1 MSAAA
6 RLASRL
12 FSSAAAKWTGG
23 QVVPGAE
30 SSPTSHSASLPGID
44 DDLALHLPTTLTS
57 LPTESLAVFTA
68 SVASLLWHAPPIPPA
83 APASLATRLS
93 TSPHLA
99 QATPA
104 VTRVVATILAA
115 TRLSPWV
122 VVLALAYVQRLS
134 TLAAQCL
141 TTLVPGSGSELRVL
155 TVALMLAGKWLD
167 DNPFSMP
174 SWALVSGM
182 PARDLATMER
192 ESLALLQWDLA
203 LDPID
208 GARWA
213 HSLANAVPLVLAPSI
228 NATLPGAF
236 PTLQDADLA
245 PLLAATSQPS
255 VAPIATAAPAVM
267 PTPKLA
273 PGLRAALSSV
283 SSSPVAP
290 RQHNRMRTSSH
301 RTIPGM
307 VLQMLASQTP
317 LALAAGTTGWPL
329 ADVSGAGAMAHHQIH
344 PWGSAP
350 DVAFVP
356 GHFVASHPEPAAWPT
371 TVQASLV
378 PVSSQVA
385 APVVPPGWT
394 NPTTAA
400 ASASAIAP
408 GVMSAALHHY
418 HAMVGHPTAVPVVPT
433 LSVAATVAP
442 VVPVP
447 AAYAYTYPCAAP
459 GSL

>member
-1 MSAAA
+1 MAAAA

-30 SSPTSHSASLPGID
+30 SSPASHSASLPGID
-44 DDLALHLPTTLTS
+44 DDLALHLPSTLTS
-57 LPTESLAVFTA
+57 LSTESLAVFTA

-83 APASLATRLS
+83 APASLATRHA

-104 VTRVVATILAA
+104 VGTWLL
-115 TRLSPWV
+115 TRLTGQGGRTRSRIAVP
-122 VVLALAYVQRLS
+122 VVLAPR
-134 TLAAQCL
+134 
-141 TTLVPGSGSELRVL
+141 
-155 TVALMLAGKWLD
+155 
-167 DNPFSMP
+167 
-174 SWALVSGM
+174 
-182 PARDLATMER
+182 
-192 ESLALLQWDLA
+192 
-203 LDPID
+203 ID
-208 GARWA
+208 
-213 HSLANAVPLVLAPSI
+213 
-228 NATLPGAF
+228 ATLPGAF

-255 VAPIATAAPAVM
+255 VAPVAATVPAAMPALKV
-267 PTPKLA
+267 A

-283 SSSPVAP
+283 SSSPAAA
-290 RQHNRMRTSSH
+290 RQQNRMRTSSH

-329 ADVSGAGAMAHHQIH
+329 ADVSGAGAMAHHQNH
-344 PWGSAP
+344 PWGSAS
-350 DVAFVP
+350 DVTLVP
-356 GHFVASHPEPAAWPT
+356 GHLVASYPEPAAWST
-371 TVQASLV
+371 TVSASLV
-378 PVSSQVA
+378 PVSSHVP

-400 ASASAIAP
+400 SSASAVAP

-418 HAMVGHPTAVPVVPT
+418 HAMVGHASAMPVVPT

-442 VVPVP
+442 VVPSVP

>member
-1 MSAAA
+1 MAAAA

-12 FSSAAAKWTGG
+12 FSSAAAKWTG

-30 SSPTSHSASLPGID
+30 SSPASHSASLPGID

-57 LPTESLAVFTA
+57 LSTDSLAVFTA
-68 SVASLLWHAPPIPPA
+68 SVASLLWHAPPIPSA
-83 APASLATRLS
+83 APASLATRLT

-122 VVLALAYVQRLS
+122 VVLALTYVQRLS

-213 HSLANAVPLVLAPSI
+213 HSLANAVPLVLAPPI
-228 NATLPGAF
+228 DATLPGAF

-245 PLLAATSQPS
+245 PLLAATVTP
-255 VAPIATAAPAVM
+255 VAATPAAMPA
-267 PTPKLA
+267 PKLA
-273 PGLRAALSSV
+273 PGLRAALASV
-283 SSSPVAP
+283 SSSSPAAP
-290 RQHNRMRTSSH
+290 RQNNRMRTSSH

-329 ADVSGAGAMAHHQIH
+329 ADVSGNGAMVHHQIH

-356 GHFVASHPEPAAWPT
+356 GHLVASHPEPAAWSTGCPS
-371 TVQASLV
+371 VAYADGV
-378 PVSSQVA
+378 EVA
-385 APVVPPGWT
+385 APCRPAGLDESRPPRLRQRRRRQ
-394 NPTTAA
+394 
-400 ASASAIAP
+400 S
-408 GVMSAALHHY
+408 L
-418 HAMVGHPTAVPVVPT
+418 
-433 LSVAATVAP
+433 
-442 VVPVP
+442 P
-447 AAYAYTYPCAAP
+447 A
-459 GSL
+459 